1 MKTVTRQR
9 IEIILCG
16 VLSMAIG
23 AALGYNFGVES
34 AFAYARATFGQ

>member
-9 IEIILCG
+9 LEIIFCTAVSL
-16 VLSMAIG
+16 AIG
-23 AALGYNFGVES
+23 VATGYYFGVES